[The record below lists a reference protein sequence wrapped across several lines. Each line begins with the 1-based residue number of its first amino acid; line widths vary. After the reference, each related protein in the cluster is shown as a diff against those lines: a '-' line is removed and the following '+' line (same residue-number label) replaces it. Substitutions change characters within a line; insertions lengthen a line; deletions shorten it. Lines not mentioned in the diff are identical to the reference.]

1 MIINIPLLLE
11 LFGFF
16 PNIVWKD
23 GIREDFNFKVRKID
37 EENGINDDILVLSY
51 LITDSYVISR
61 RRISMTFCC
70 IFNWHWRIVGEQF

>member
-1 MIINIPLLLE
+1 MIINIPLLSE

-23 GIREDFNFKVRKID
+23 GIREDFNFKLRKID

-51 LITDSYVISR
+51 LITDS
-61 RRISMTFCC
+61 
-70 IFNWHWRIVGEQF
+70 